1 MKYNTEARFNQAIK
15 TMLEGSL
22 IRSIE
27 EMGDPG
33 NHHFNNGLLMGRH
46 ASVGVIT
53 CIISEHVVEVSTNLC
68 GIAISNK

>member
-27 EMGDPG
+27 EMGHPE
-33 NHHFNNGLLMGRH
+33 NHHFNNCLLMGRH
-46 ASVGVIT
+46 ASVGVTT
-53 CIISEHVVEVSTNLC
+53 CIISEHVVEFSTNLC